1 MFRHILQSP
10 ELGLHPCVH
19 DPCVFVGTPIPG
31 KPPLYFAIYVDD
43 IIFFSPDDEVE
54 HYFCTALSQ
63 KLKVDF
69 VGDAEWYVGIKF
81 DWLKSSDGTLACH
94 LSQEGYASTI
104 VDGMGLSSATKC
116 ALMTPFRSGFP
127 VDAIPHVDMSPE
139 DRAPLIAK
147 MQSWMGMNN
156 WLQQCTR
163 PDFATIYSL
172 LASYMHCPS
181 PGHLEAVNYVGKYIL
196 STMHLGLLF
205 TSKSTASLESFIH
218 FPLPNPHPVQSS
230 SCPLMT
236 FCDANWGPQD
246 ASHPSPLHQY
256 SACHCSRVQ
265 IHLRPYFLLW
275 GVSHSMENPQGEAYQ
290 SFLL

>member
-1 MFRHILQSP
+1 
-10 ELGLHPCVH
+10 
-19 DPCVFVGTPIPG
+19 
-31 KPPLYFAIYVDD
+31 
-43 IIFFSPDDEVE
+43 
-54 HYFCTALSQ
+54 
-63 KLKVDF
+63 
-69 VGDAEWYVGIKF
+69 
-81 DWLKSSDGTLACH
+81 
-94 LSQEGYASTI
+94 
-104 VDGMGLSSATKC
+104 
-116 ALMTPFRSGFP
+116 MTPFRSGFP

-139 DRAPLIAK
+139 DRVPLIAK